1 MANYCCS
8 SRTNYFKVKKFND
21 FKADLSQ
28 YSAGEGGLDIWEEN
42 GLVALGGYGS
52 IITLYDEEQ
61 DDWIEI
67 FEILQRHIEDGEAVI
82 IAEAG
87 NEKLRYVTTFAWL
100 VTKDDVRFVD
110 AVNEVVKDA
119 MRITGKSASDLLP
132 QY

>member
-1 MANYCCS
+1 MANYYCWT
-8 SRTNYFKVKKFND
+8 RTNYFKVKKLND
-21 FKADLSQ
+21 FRAKLGS
-28 YSAGEGGLDIWEEN
+28 YSGGEGGIDIWEEN
-42 GLVALGGYGS
+42 GLVALGAYGS
-52 IITLYDEEQ
+52 MITLYDEDK

-67 FEILQRHIEDGEAVI
+67 FEVLQDHIEDDEVVI

-87 NEKLRYVTTFAWL
+87 HEKLRYVTTFAWL